1 MFSVG
6 TIIPVEYNFIV
17 YLAVL
22 ILFIAGMYCSVSIDP
37 DSKWNKCKI
46 CIFYGREGNFII
58 WSYPFFILQRFL
70 MNFEWGVID
79 EKIHNSHNA

>member
-37 DSKWNKCKI
+37 DSK
-46 CIFYGREGNFII
+46 
-58 WSYPFFILQRFL
+58 
-70 MNFEWGVID
+70 
-79 EKIHNSHNA
+79 